1 MPRCNFGPFMV
12 SFERGGGE
20 AGRRAG
26 ESMDRQTALSIY
38 TRAILEERESYL
50 YERALA
56 KARSA
61 LEGLNPEEK
70 DAYLKGQAFSNAL
83 YHIKRRDKVYQALQ
97 RGELVMD
104 YHMAEFEQLM
114 PLILNEIRHGNEV
127 SLPFLRSVQR
137 GRVTLAK
144 AHAAIRQLKLNAPG
158 KLLREQ
164 TASFANEAAGKL
176 EKYLLRADLKP
187 LVKKDQA
194 EGKIVA
200 RVMENAF
207 ARGVTNEMVEE
218 AYKPDS
224 LVKALQ
230 SAVNRGCPELAACGS
245 VCLDSGEK
253 LSSVVRSEVQRAKGE
268 VCAQVRRRF
277 PADRIRRLL
286 SNNPSLKHLQR
297 QVDAAQARE
306 KRLKSALLGAVPEHY
321 RELYPLARAMRRRFI
336 LHLGPTNS
344 GKTHD
349 GVGRLRGARHGI
361 YLGPLRLLAAEQYD
375 ALNRADVPC
384 SLVTGEEQI
393 RVPGARVQSST
404 VEMADLKDHYD
415 VAVIDE
421 CQMIADRDRGGAW
434 TAAILGL
441 CAEEIHAC
449 ASPDAEELL
458 TRIITECG
466 DELTIVRHRRMT
478 PLMVEKEGFQFPAS
492 VRPGDA
498 LIVFSKARVHAVAAE
513 LKRKGYRVSLIYG
526 ALPPD
531 VRRDQADRFLQGD
544 TDVVVST
551 DAIAMG
557 MNLPIERVV
566 FLESEK
572 FDGDITRPLTDAE
585 IKQIAGR
592 AGRYGQYDVGYV
604 NAFGFKGVVSR
615 ALSKPLLPL
624 TEAVIG
630 FPESLIGIPLPLTE
644 IIGQWLSMQDK
655 SCFSKASTARMEMLA
670 AMLETRNTNKALL
683 YRFLC
688 IPFDETEPD
697 LLIRWRAMYTA
708 ECQGEHIDVVSAL
721 PDYMNPEECTIEMLD
736 GLEADYRRCDLYY
749 NYARLF
755 LEEPEEVL
763 DTIQRR
769 KFLISQGIIHILS
782 TQRLQQKT
790 CVSCRKYLPWNW
802 PYRMCDAC
810 YRREHIGKVRR

>member
-1 MPRCNFGPFMV
+1 
-12 SFERGGGE
+12 
-20 AGRRAG
+20 
-26 ESMDRQTALSIY
+26 MDRQMALSIY
-38 TRAILEERESYL
+38 TQAILEERESYL
-50 YERALA
+50 YQRALS
-56 KARSA
+56 KARA
-61 LEGLNPEEK
+61 LLDGMSPEEK
-70 DAYLKGQAFSNAL
+70 DAYLKSQAFSNAL
-83 YHIKRRDKVYQALQ
+83 YHIKRRDKVYQALN

-104 YHMAEFEQLM
+104 YHMAEFEQLS

-127 SLPFLRSVQR
+127 SLPFLRSVER
-137 GRVTLAK
+137 SRVTLAK
-144 AHAAIRQLKLNAPG
+144 AHAAVRQLRLNAPRKALG
-158 KLLREQ
+158 E
-164 TASFANEAAGKL
+164 EAARLAKEAEEKL
-176 EKYLLRADLKP
+176 ERYLLKGDLKR
-187 LVKKDQA
+187 LAKKAADA
-194 EGKIVA
+194 RKIVPH
-200 RVMENAF
+200 VMESAF
-207 ARGVTNEMVEE
+207 SRGVSNELIEE
-218 AYKPDS
+218 AVAPLS
-224 LVKALQ
+224 LTKALQ
-230 SAVNRGCPELAACGS
+230 GAVNRACPELAACGN

-253 LSSVVRSEVQRAKGE
+253 LSQVVRGEVQRARGE
-268 VCAQVRRRF
+268 VCAAVRARF
-277 PADRIRRLL
+277 PAERVRRLL
-286 SNNPSLKHLQR
+286 NGNPSLKHLQR
-297 QVDAAQARE
+297 QADAAQARE

-321 RELYPLARAMRRRFI
+321 RDLYPLARQMRRRFI

-344 GKTHD
+344 GKTYE

-393 RVPGARVQSST
+393 RVPGSRVQSST

-449 ASPDAEELL
+449 ASPDAEALL
-458 TRIITECG
+458 TRIIEECG

-478 PLMVEKEGFQFPAS
+478 PLVVEKEGFEFPAS

-498 LIVFSKARVHAVAAE
+498 LIVFAKARVHAVAAE

-531 VRRDQADRFLQGD
+531 VRRDQADRFMQGD

-604 NAFGFKGVVSR
+604 NAYGFKGVVSR
-615 ALSKPLLPL
+615 ALNKPLLPL

-630 FPESLIGIPLPLTE
+630 FPESLIGIPLPLTA
-644 IIGQWLSMQDK
+644 IIGQWLAMQDK

-670 AMLETRNTNKALL
+670 AMLENRNTNKALL

-688 IPFDETEPD
+688 IPFDESEPD
-697 LLIRWRAMYTA
+697 LLIRWRTMYAA
-708 ECQGEHIDVVSAL
+708 ECRGEHIDVLSSI
-721 PDYMNPEECTIEMLD
+721 PDYLNPEECTIDMLD

-755 LEEPEEVL
+755 LEEPDDVL
-763 DTIQRR
+763 DAIQRR

-802 PYRMCDAC
+802 PYRLCDAC
-810 YRREHIGKVRR
+810 YRREHIGHGRR